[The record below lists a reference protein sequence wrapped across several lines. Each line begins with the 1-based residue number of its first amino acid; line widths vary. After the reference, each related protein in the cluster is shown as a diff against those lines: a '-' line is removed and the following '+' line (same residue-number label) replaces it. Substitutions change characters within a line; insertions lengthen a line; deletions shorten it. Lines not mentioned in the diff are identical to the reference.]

1 MCATS
6 QRSSS
11 PHRGAANTRARL
23 IDAARVEFSEKGI
36 ECATTRSIA
45 ERAQCNEVTLFRHFE
60 SKQKL
65 LAAVVR
71 DTSEEFR
78 ALCESPLEMSGD
90 LRGDLERY
98 ALVYNKSLEGCE
110 GMMRALIGEGR
121 RRPLLTKELIG
132 DVLAPF
138 HQSIADYLEKEAKAG
153 TVRNDVE
160 AMPFAEI
167 FTSTLMGGLLLRTS
181 GLSMLDRDA
190 WIRETVELLAR
201 GVEVCAPR

>member
-1 MCATS
+1 M
-6 QRSSS
+6 
-11 PHRGAANTRARL
+11 RL
-23 IDAARVEFSEKGI
+23 IDAARDEFSEKGI

-45 ERAQCNEVTLFRHFE
+45 ERAECNEVTLFRHFE

-65 LAAVVR
+65 LEAVVR

-78 ALCESPLEMSGD
+78 ALCESPHEMSGD

-98 ALVYNKSLEGCE
+98 AVVYNRSLEGCE

-132 DVLAPF
+132 NVLAPF
-138 HQSIADYLEKEAKAG
+138 HQSIADYLEKQAKAG
-153 TVRNDVE
+153 TVRNDVN

-167 FTSTLMGGLLLRTS
+167 FTSTLMGGLLRRTS
-181 GLSMLDRDA
+181 GFSSLDRDA

-201 GVEVCAPR
+201 GVEAQSASA